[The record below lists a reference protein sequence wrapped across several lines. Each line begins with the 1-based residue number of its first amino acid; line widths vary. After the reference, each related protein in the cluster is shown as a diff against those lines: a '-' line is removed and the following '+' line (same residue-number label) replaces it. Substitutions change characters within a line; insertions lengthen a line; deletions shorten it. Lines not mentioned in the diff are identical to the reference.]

1 MQTQQLKEF
10 KRGAI
15 KFLQGKLYG
24 LGTVDL
30 WSDSEIIQQQF
41 FTESKIDSEVVL
53 LMIDVPAIHSYQ
65 QEVGDEFFEALAN
78 SKKIE
83 IFTHKSI

>member
-1 MQTQQLKEF
+1 MKEF

-15 KFLQGKLYG
+15 KFLPGKLYG

-30 WSDSEIIQQQF
+30 WSDNELIQSKF

-53 LMIDVPAIHSYQ
+53 LMIDVPAIHSY
-65 QEVGDEFFEALAN
+65 
-78 SKKIE
+78 
-83 IFTHKSI
+83 